1 VSQTDIEIIQLIQ
14 DKQRSFKITLGASMG
29 MILIVYFFTFAM
41 LVDKFPPAFFIF
53 EAITSVIFLVSFFML
68 NKISFAYVKLRMA
81 GKANYQDY
89 FEIMQASD
97 VDESAETILERKT
110 ESA

>member
-1 VSQTDIEIIQLIQ
+1 
-14 DKQRSFKITLGASMG
+14 
-29 MILIVYFFTFAM
+29 
-41 LVDKFPPAFFIF
+41 
-53 EAITSVIFLVSFFML
+53 ML